1 MGKLK
6 LGILGAADIAF
17 RRFLPALSNIENVE
31 YIGVAVA
38 NKIEHEDTDDAIFK
52 LRCEKAMKFKE
63 HFGGKIYIGYE
74 ELLKDESIDAVYIPL
89 PPSLHFLWAKKSM
102 EYGKHVF
109 LEKPCTTDLQ
119 DTQRLIEIATCN
131 ELVLS
136 ENYAFIYHKQ
146 MHRIKELL
154 QEGRIGELRL
164 IRTAFGFP
172 MRAAN
177 DFRYDKRMGGGALL
191 DCGGYVL
198 KVAQQFAGDQVQVL
212 ASSMHRGRMFDV
224 DIFGS
229 IMLSDMHGTDIQ
241 ASYGMDNAY
250 KCELE
255 LWGSQ
260 GSIFAP
266 RIFTPPAD
274 FCAQITVTRQEKQII
289 SVGAD
294 DQFVHS
300 IENFVAATQSQM
312 KRKTERDN
320 ILRQAVLVNKVREKS
335 GLKDE

>member
-1 MGKLK
+1 MRKLK

-17 RRFLPALSNIENVE
+17 RRFLPALSSIENVE

-38 NKIEHEDTDDAIFK
+38 NKIEHEDVDDTIFK
-52 LRCEKAMKFKE
+52 SRCEKAIKFKE
-63 HFGGKIYIGYE
+63 NFGGKIYTGYE
-74 ELLKDESIDAVYIPL
+74 EMLKDESIDAVYIPL
-89 PPSLHFLWAKKSM
+89 PPSLHFTWAKKAM

-109 LEKPCTTDLQ
+109 LEKPCTIELQ
-119 DTQRLIEIATCN
+119 DTQRLIEIASRN
-131 ELVLS
+131 ELALS

-146 MHRIKELL
+146 IQKIRELL

-198 KVAQQFAGDQVQVL
+198 KVAQQFAGEQVQVL
-212 ASSMHRGRMFDV
+212 ASSMHRGRLFDV
-224 DIFGS
+224 DMFGS
-229 IMLSDMHGTDIQ
+229 IMLCDTQGTDIQ

-274 FCAQITVTRQEKQII
+274 FCAQITVKGQEEQVI
-289 SVGAD
+289 SVTAD
-294 DQFVHS
+294 DQFAHS
-300 IENFVAATQSQM
+300 IENFVAATQNST

-320 ILRQAVLVNKVREKS
+320 ILRQAALVNKVREKS